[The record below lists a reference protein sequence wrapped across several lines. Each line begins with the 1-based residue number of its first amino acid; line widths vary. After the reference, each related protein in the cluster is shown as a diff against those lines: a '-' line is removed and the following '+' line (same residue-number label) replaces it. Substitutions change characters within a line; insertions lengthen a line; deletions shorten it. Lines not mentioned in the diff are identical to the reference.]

1 MSVFYVDATG
11 FGIGEE
17 TYNPSSFPIKT
28 ERVFGR
34 GDICGH
40 YNRFVLDVIP
50 LKAQLIFRCAGHAVQ
65 PTFPPSITFFR
76 KQ

>member
-17 TYNPSSFPIKT
+17 TFNPPSFPIKT

-40 YNRFVLDVIP
+40 YNQFVFDIFPSKRNKFSGVRVMPHNQPFHRPLRFL
-50 LKAQLIFRCAGHAVQ
+50 
-65 PTFPPSITFFR
+65 
-76 KQ
+76 